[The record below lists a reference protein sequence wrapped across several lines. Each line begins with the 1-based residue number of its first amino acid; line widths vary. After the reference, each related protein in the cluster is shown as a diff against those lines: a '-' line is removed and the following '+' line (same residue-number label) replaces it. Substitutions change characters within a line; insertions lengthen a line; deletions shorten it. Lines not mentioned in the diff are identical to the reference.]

1 MKLGASVSPANG
13 LKKTMHSLIPSWKK
27 WILTGLEEDCVAFD
41 WTARATV
48 RASASGNIKANLIA
62 KATGV
67 WAGDLGLQALRIL
80 SAETGLPLKIN
91 SFVKDG
97 ETVRSKQKICEW
109 VGPSEAIVGFERT
122 FINLASYFSGIA
134 TQTRAL
140 VDAVKSSK
148 LKVKPRITGTRKT
161 LPGYRDLVVQSTLI
175 GGAHPHRFNLSG
187 GLLLKENHIAAAGGI
202 AQAIDHARSVIPH
215 LLKIEI
221 EVRNQ
226 DELKRA
232 IKAGA
237 EVIMLDNFKPEEIKK
252 AIAHKSKGVIFEVSG
267 GINARNL
274 DRYLI
279 EGIDVISI
287 GSITHSVTGLDL
299 SLLVE

>member
-1 MKLGASVSPANG
+1 MNA
-13 LKKTMHSLIPSWKK
+13 LIPSWKK
-27 WILTGLEEDCVAFD
+27 WLATGIEEDCIAFD

-48 RASASGNIKANLIA
+48 RASASGHIKAKLIA

-67 WAGDLGLQALRIL
+67 WAGDLGIEALRIL
-80 SAETGLPLKIN
+80 SMEMGLPLDIK

-97 ETVRSKQKICEW
+97 ETVRSRQTICEW
-109 VGPSEAIVGFERT
+109 TGSSEAIVGFERT
-122 FINLASYFSGIA
+122 FINLASYLSGIA
-134 TQTRAL
+134 TQTRKI
-140 VDAVKSSK
+140 VDRVKSSK
-148 LKVKPRITGTRKT
+148 LKNHPRITGTRKT

-202 AQAIDHARSVIPH
+202 GKAITHARSVVPH

-221 EVRNQ
+221 EVRSL
-226 DELKRA
+226 DELKSA

-237 EVIMLDNFKPEEIKK
+237 EVIMLDNFAPEDIKK
-252 AIAHKSKGVIFEVSG
+252 AIPLKPKGTIFEVSG
-267 GINARNL
+267 GINLTNL

-279 EGIDVISI
+279 EGLDVISV

-299 SLLVE
+299 SLLVGE